1 MLGGGFWYIGSGCG
15 TSAALE
21 RLILLV
27 TEGCG
32 ALCLVLGGGFWYIGS
47 GGMGPFGMIT
57 FVLPEI
63 RWDWGDPFL
72 YAVDKISLSRLYY
85 NLNMLYA
92 VI

>member
-1 MLGGGFWYIGSGCG
+1 MLGGGFWCIGSGCG

-72 YAVDKISLSRLYY
+72 YTVDKISLSRLYY